1 MASTRRPRISSHT
14 LGVGSLFPPETL
26 FPDTD
31 GDGYPDRLG
40 LCLAVDPRL
49 ADAGMWAELINL
61 TARLAGEVLALDRAI
76 VLPLAKAP
84 DDQPCLVITAPVSAG
99 SAPAVFHN
107 HGPQRVTL
115 TGTSAAV
122 MAAVLHSLAV
132 CPFMADA
139 IPDDWRAIHAGN
151 DNADALDVVGRRGRI
166 IERLRLASSSTVL
179 PEERLPQLPA
189 DLLELDAGLTHAPV
203 EDPRRRRLLLTLA
216 LDRRRVSASV
226 GLALAGFVARAAF
239 AATEIELPLAFAGR
253 TVHRGVALRVRE
265 NGAERASLRWAG
277 RAIRAE
283 GRAAELAACICDWTR
298 IGFAPG
304 GPGRGTCARWHA
316 RVDDVKQI
324 LTGCGRPLR
333 AAPAAALGLRFRES
347 WPCEVRRVADALR
360 RLPAGTGALDG
371 IVLVSRPAAA
381 RRTLAADLAAIL
393 REKGYRPRLT
403 VLNAYKPGLSWLL
416 EVVQPRLRKTPGL
429 ARVELEFRPFS
440 AGPGTLEMES
450 RWAQEIFPGPD
461 LLAADLGRP
470 AESIRLVKRSG
481 LSEAYRIRAW
491 DGQNR
496 LVFERGFTPRWT
508 RLPYLPGR
516 PQLGNVHP
524 TCGGVRLVRGRQVLL
539 DVDIATDREVF
550 WRRFQERWL
559 PAIEARMRARLKSE
573 SRPLPPAFWEEVR
586 IEVALD
592 ESDQRLGLGEERVAP
607 MEALHEDLYFVLLD
621 FFRVFAEEHKLPPE
635 AQFGRIFPVVAAAAP
650 AGRPSARLAARPM
663 AAAAEACGG
672 RVFARPRVAGL
683 VSEGAA
689 FDLRMVFPRHAPAA
703 EEAERVRAAGRARGH
718 DLRCD
723 PADRSVS
730 LRLAAPRP
738 PRTAPAGPADV
749 AAPPM
754 DRLLK
759 ATEVAGWVRRL
770 GRLPG
775 VRGWRAGSTWQG
787 RPVWALEAASGGAG
801 KTVSQP
807 RLRLLKPTLLVNARH
822 HANEISSTNAA
833 LALVWELAATEWG
846 RAALKRVNVAVV
858 PLENADGVATLEA
871 LLPGAADHK
880 LHAARYNALGV
891 EWYGDYFSDAPR
903 FPEARVKP
911 ALWRRWLP
919 RIVLDAHGVPS
930 HEWDQP
936 FSGYAPGR
944 FRSFWIPR
952 AFIYAILPFID
963 EISHP
968 GHGPARE
975 ISKVMARAVKADQ
988 GIQKMDRELKD
999 RYVRYARSWEPQV
1012 FPPVGGRGLTVLPI
1026 EKRLAGMNFGVQ
1038 RFPVTVSEIV
1048 TEVTDEVVSGR
1059 LLEMCACGHL
1069 TVAKA
1074 LLEWLGRQAPGRLVR
1089 KGTPGSGLTLTW
1101 VPGNGDRKRQ

>member
-1 MASTRRPRISSHT
+1 MASTRRLRISRHT
-14 LGVGSLFPPETL
+14 LGLGSLFSPEMV
-26 FPDTD
+26 FQDTD

-61 TARLAGEVLALDRAI
+61 AARLAGEVLALDRAI
-76 VLPLAKAP
+76 AFPLAKAP
-84 DDQPCLVITAPVSAG
+84 DDRPCLIITAPDSAS
-99 SAPAVFHN
+99 SAPAVLYN

-122 MAAVLHSLAV
+122 MAAVIHSLAV
-132 CPFMADA
+132 CPFMANVM
-139 IPDDWRAIHAGN
+139 PDDWRAIQAGK
-151 DNADALDVVGRRGRI
+151 DNTDALDVVGCRGRI
-166 IERLRLASSSTVL
+166 IERMRLASSSTVL
-179 PEERLPQLPA
+179 PGERLPQPPA
-189 DLLELDAGLTHAPV
+189 DLLDLDAGLTHVPA
-203 EDPRRRRLLLTLA
+203 EDPRRRWLLLTLA

-226 GLALAGFVARAAF
+226 GLALAGFVARAAL

-253 TVHRGVALRVRE
+253 AVHRGVVLRVRE
-265 NGAERASLRWAG
+265 NGAERPGLRWAG
-277 RAIRAE
+277 RTIRTE
-283 GRAAELAACICDWTR
+283 GRAAELAACIRDWTR
-298 IGFAPG
+298 VGFSPG
-304 GPGRGTCARWHA
+304 GPGRGTCERWHA
-316 RVDDVKQI
+316 RVDEVKQI
-324 LTGCGRPLR
+324 LTGGGRPLR
-333 AAPAAALGLRFRES
+333 AAPAAPPGLRFRES
-347 WPCEVRRVADALR
+347 WPSEVRRVADALR

-371 IVLVSRPAAA
+371 FVWVSKPAAA
-381 RRTLAADLAAIL
+381 RRALKADLAKIL

-416 EVVQPRLRKTPGL
+416 DVVHPRLRKTPGL
-429 ARVELEFRPFS
+429 TRVELAFRPFS
-440 AGPGTLEMES
+440 AGPHTLEMES

-461 LLAADLGRP
+461 LLAADLGWP

-481 LSEAYRIRAW
+481 LPEAYRIRAW
-491 DGQNR
+491 DGENR

-524 TCGGVRLVRGRQVLL
+524 TCGGVRLVCGRQVLL

-550 WRRFQERWL
+550 WRRFQECWL
-559 PAIEARMRARLKSE
+559 PAIEARMLARLKAE
-573 SRPLPPAFWEEVR
+573 SRHLPPAFWEEIR
-586 IEVALD
+586 IDVAID

-635 AQFGRIFPVVAAAAP
+635 AQFGCIFPVVAAATP

-663 AAAAEACGG
+663 AGAAEAAGG
-672 RVFARPRVAGL
+672 RVFTRPRVAGL

-689 FDLRMVFPRHAPAA
+689 LKLRMVFPRQAPAA
-703 EEAERVRAAGRARGH
+703 EEVERMCAAGRARGH
-718 DLRCD
+718 DLRRD

-730 LRLAAPRP
+730 LRLAAPRS
-738 PRTAPAGPADV
+738 PRPEPAGPADV

-759 ATEVAGWVRRL
+759 AAEVAEWVRRL
-770 GRLPG
+770 GRLPD
-775 VRGWRAGSTWQG
+775 VCGWRAGSTWKG
-787 RPVWALEAASGGAG
+787 RPVWALEAALGGAG
-801 KTVSQP
+801 KMVSLP

-822 HANEISSTNAA
+822 HANEVSSTNAA
-833 LALVWELAATEWG
+833 LALVWDLAATEWG

-930 HEWDQP
+930 HEWEQP

-944 FRSFWIPR
+944 FRSYWIPR
-952 AFIYAILPFID
+952 AFIYAVIPFLD
-963 EISHP
+963 RPDHP
-968 GHGPARE
+968 GHAGAHELAR
-975 ISKVMARAVKADQ
+975 VMAHALAGDAEITAL
-988 GIQKMDRELKD
+988 GRELGS
-999 RYVRYARSWEPQV
+999 RYRRYARNLEPST
-1012 FPPVGGRGLTVLPI
+1012 FPAAASKTLMVLPPEDRI
-1026 EKRLAGMNFGVQ
+1026 GGLNFAMR
-1038 RFPVTVSEIV
+1038 RFPVTVSEII

-1059 LLEMCACGHL
+1059 LLALCARGHL

-1074 LLEWLGRQAPGRLVR
+1074 LIDFLGRRVPGRLDR
-1089 KGTPGSGLTLTW
+1089 AHPKSGGLILAWRPGG
-1101 VPGNGDRKRQ
+1101 

>member
-1 MASTRRPRISSHT
+1 LASVRRPRVARHT
-14 LGVGSLFPPETL
+14 LGLGSLFPPETV
-26 FPDTD
+26 FQDTD

-61 TARLAGEVLALDRAI
+61 AARLAGEVVALDRAI
-76 VLPLAKAP
+76 ALPLAKAP
-84 DDQPCLVITAPVSAG
+84 DDRPCLVITAPGRTG

-132 CPFMADA
+132 CPFKANI
-139 IPDDWRAIHAGN
+139 IPNDWQTIQAGN
-151 DNADALDVVGRRGRI
+151 DNTETLDVVGRRGRTI
-166 IERLRLASSSTVL
+166 ARIRLASFFTVL
-179 PEERLPQLPA
+179 PGERLPQPPA
-189 DLLELDAGLTHAPV
+189 DLLELDAGFTHAPA

-216 LDRRRVSASV
+216 LDRRRVSTPV
-226 GLALAGFVARAAF
+226 GLALAGFVARAAL
-239 AATEIELPLAFAGR
+239 AATEMELPLAFAGR
-253 TVHRGVALRVRE
+253 ALHRGVVLRVRE
-265 NGAERASLRWAG
+265 NGAERVGLRWAG
-277 RAIRAE
+277 RTIRAE
-283 GRAAELAACICDWTR
+283 GRAAALAACIGDWTR

-304 GPGRGTCARWHA
+304 GPGRAACERWHA
-316 RVDDVKQI
+316 RVGDVKQI
-324 LTGCGRPLR
+324 LTGGRPLR
-333 AAPAAALGLRFRES
+333 AAPVAAPGVRFRES
-347 WPCEVRRVADALR
+347 WPSEVRRVADALR
-360 RLPAGTGALDG
+360 CLPTGTGALDG
-371 IVLVSRPAAA
+371 FVWVSKPAAA
-381 RRTLAADLAAIL
+381 RRALAADLAKIL

-416 EVVQPRLRKTPGL
+416 EVVQPRLRKIPGL
-429 ARVELEFRPFS
+429 TRVELAFRPFS
-440 AGPGTLEMES
+440 AGPHTLEMES

-461 LLAADLGRP
+461 LLAVELGWP

-491 DGQNR
+491 DGENR

-524 TCGGVRLVRGRQVLL
+524 TCGGVRLACGRQVLL

-559 PAIEARMRARLKSE
+559 PEIEARMRARLKAE
-573 SRPLPPAFWEEVR
+573 SRHLPPAFWEEVR

-592 ESDQRLGLGEERVAP
+592 ESDQRLGIGEERVAP

-635 AQFGRIFPVVAAAAP
+635 AQFGRIFPVVAAAAS
-650 AGRPSARLAARPM
+650 AGRPSGRLAARPFSS
-663 AAAAEACGG
+663 ATEASGG
-672 RVFARPRVAGL
+672 RAFTRPRVAGL
-683 VSEGAA
+683 VSEGAVLT
-689 FDLRMVFPRHAPAA
+689 LRMVFPQHAPTA
-703 EEAERVRAAGRARGH
+703 EEAERMCAAGRARGH
-718 DLRCD
+718 DLRCES
-723 PADRSVS
+723 ADRSVS
-730 LRLAAPRP
+730 LRLSAPRP
-738 PRTAPAGPADV
+738 PRPELVDPADV

-759 ATEVAGWVRRL
+759 AAEVAGWVRRL
-770 GRLPG
+770 GRLPD
-775 VRGWRAGSTWQG
+775 VCGWRAGSTWQG
-787 RPVWALEAASGGAG
+787 RPVWALEAALGIAG
-801 KTVSQP
+801 KMVSLP

-822 HANEISSTNAA
+822 HANEISSTNAV

-911 ALWRRWLP
+911 RLWRRWLP

-944 FRSFWIPR
+944 FRAYWIPR
-952 AFIYAILPFID
+952 AFIYAVIPFLD
-963 EISHP
+963 RPDHP
-968 GHGPARE
+968 GYAEAHELARVMVRAFAGEPE
-975 ISKVMARAVKADQ
+975 ITAL
-988 GIQKMDRELKD
+988 DRELGS
-999 RYVRYARSWEPQV
+999 RYRRYARNLAPGT
-1012 FPPVGGRGLTVLPI
+1012 FPPVASKTLMVLPPEERI
-1026 EKRLAGMNFGVQ
+1026 GGLNFAVR
-1038 RFPVTVSEIV
+1038 RFPVTVSEII

-1059 LLEMCACGHL
+1059 LLALCARGHL
-1069 TVAKA
+1069 AVAKA
-1074 LLEWLGRQAPGRLVR
+1074 LIDYLGRRGPGRLDR
-1089 KGTPGSGLTLTW
+1089 AHPKSGGLVLAW
-1101 VPGNGDRKRQ
+1101 RPAAGGV

>member
-1 MASTRRPRISSHT
+1 M
-14 LGVGSLFPPETL
+14 
-26 FPDTD
+26 
-31 GDGYPDRLG
+31 
-40 LCLAVDPRL
+40 
-49 ADAGMWAELINL
+49 
-61 TARLAGEVLALDRAI
+61 
-76 VLPLAKAP
+76 LP
-84 DDQPCLVITAPVSAG
+84 G
-99 SAPAVFHN
+99 
-107 HGPQRVTL
+107 
-115 TGTSAAV
+115 
-122 MAAVLHSLAV
+122 
-132 CPFMADA
+132 
-139 IPDDWRAIHAGN
+139 
-151 DNADALDVVGRRGRI
+151 
-166 IERLRLASSSTVL
+166 
-179 PEERLPQLPA
+179 ERLPQQER
-189 DLLELDAGLTHAPV
+189 DLLDLDAGLTHAPA

-216 LDRRRVSASV
+216 LDRRRVSAPV
-226 GLALAGFVARAAF
+226 GLALAGFVARAAL

-253 TVHRGVALRVRE
+253 AVDRGVVLRVRE
-265 NGAERASLRWAG
+265 NAAERPGLRWTG
-277 RAIRAE
+277 RTIRAE
-283 GRAAELAACICDWTR
+283 GRAAELAACIRAWTR

-304 GPGRGTCARWHA
+304 GPGRGTCERWHA
-316 RVDDVKQI
+316 RVGEVKQI
-324 LTGCGRPLR
+324 LTGGGRSLR
-333 AAPAAALGLRFRES
+333 AAPEAAPGLRLRES
-347 WPCEVRRVADALR
+347 WPSEVRRVADALR
-360 RLPAGTGALDG
+360 HLPAGKGALDG
-371 IVLVSRPAAA
+371 FVLVSKPAAA
-381 RRTLAADLAAIL
+381 RRALAAELATIL

-461 LLAADLGRP
+461 LLAADLGWSS
-470 AESIRLVKRSG
+470 ESIRLVKRSG
-481 LSEAYRIRAW
+481 LSEAYRIRGW
-491 DGQNR
+491 DGENR

-539 DVDIATDREVF
+539 DVDVATDREVF

-559 PAIEARMRARLKSE
+559 PAIEARMLACLQASR
-573 SRPLPPAFWEEVR
+573 RPLPPAFWEEVR

-635 AQFGRIFPVVAAAAP
+635 AQFGRIFPVVAAAAA

-663 AAAAEACGG
+663 AGATEAPGG
-672 RVFARPRVAGL
+672 RAFARPCVTGL

-689 FDLRMVFPRHAPAA
+689 LELRMVFPRQAPAA
-703 EEAERVRAAGRARGH
+703 DEAERMCAAGRARGH

-723 PADRSVS
+723 PADRSVF
-730 LRLAAPRP
+730 LRLAPPGLPR
-738 PRTAPAGPADV
+738 AEPAGPADV

-759 ATEVAGWVRRL
+759 AAEVAGWVRRL
-770 GRLPG
+770 GRLPD
-775 VRGWRAGSTWQG
+775 VCGWRAGSTWQG
-787 RPVWALEAASGGAG
+787 RPVWALEAALGGAG

-833 LALVWELAATEWG
+833 LALVWELGATEWG

-891 EWYGDYFSDAPR
+891 EWYGDYFLEQPR

-911 ALWRRWLP
+911 LLWRRWLP
-919 RIVLDAHGVPS
+919 LLVLDAHGVPS

-944 FRSFWIPR
+944 FRSYWIPR

-963 EISHP
+963 QISP
-968 GHGPARE
+968 RPWAGAGTGESHGPGLAGEGGSRT
-975 ISKVMARAVKADQ
+975 SKRSRT
-988 GIQKMDRELKD
+988 GS
-999 RYVRYARSWEPQV
+999 RYGRYARILGTGDV
-1012 FPPVGGRGLTVLPI
+1012 PVGGT
-1026 EKRLAGMNFGVQ
+1026 
-1038 RFPVTVSEIV
+1038 
-1048 TEVTDEVVSGR
+1048 
-1059 LLEMCACGHL
+1059 
-1069 TVAKA
+1069 
-1074 LLEWLGRQAPGRLVR
+1074 
-1089 KGTPGSGLTLTW
+1089 GT
-1101 VPGNGDRKRQ
+1101 